1 MIEKLIP
8 DYIKKLTPYPPGKPI
23 EELEREYGITNSIK
37 LASNENPLGPS
48 PRAMEAVRK
57 KIDSIHRYPDGSC
70 FYLKQRLGEYH
81 RLSTDHFIV
90 GNGSNELIEFL
101 IRALI
106 RPGDEVV
113 MGDPSFIIYRLI
125 NQAAGGVNVIVP
137 LKDWEFD
144 LDEMK
149 ARITKK
155 TKLVFIDN
163 PNNPVGINV
172 KESDFARFMDGIG
185 EDVVIVL
192 DEAYKEFMNDEGS
205 ADFSK
210 YMNGKTPIIS
220 LRTFSKTYG
229 LSGLRVGYGVARPE
243 IISVLEK
250 VRQPFNVNSLAQ
262 AAAEAALEDEEFL
275 KRTLE
280 VTKEGFDYLYGEFSK
295 MGLFAI
301 ESHTNFILVDVKK
314 PAGEVFEKLL
324 HEGVIARSMAGY
336 GLKTHIRVTAGLPE
350 ENRRF
355 ISALKKVI

>member
-1 MIEKLIP
+1 
-8 DYIKKLTPYPPGKPI
+8 
-23 EELEREYGITNSIK
+23 
-37 LASNENPLGPS
+37 
-48 PRAMEAVRK
+48 
-57 KIDSIHRYPDGSC
+57 
-70 FYLKQRLGEYH
+70 
-81 RLSTDHFIV
+81 
-90 GNGSNELIEFL
+90 
-101 IRALI
+101 
-106 RPGDEVV
+106 
-113 MGDPSFIIYRLI
+113 
-125 NQAAGGVNVIVP
+125 
-137 LKDWEFD
+137 
-144 LDEMK
+144 
-149 ARITKK
+149 
-155 TKLVFIDN
+155 
-163 PNNPVGINV
+163 
-172 KESDFARFMDGIG
+172 MDGIG

-314 PAGEVFEKLL
+314 PAGEIFEKLL
-324 HEGVIARSMAGY
+324 REGVIARSMAGY
-336 GLKTHIRVTAGLPE
+336 GLKTHLRVTAGLPE